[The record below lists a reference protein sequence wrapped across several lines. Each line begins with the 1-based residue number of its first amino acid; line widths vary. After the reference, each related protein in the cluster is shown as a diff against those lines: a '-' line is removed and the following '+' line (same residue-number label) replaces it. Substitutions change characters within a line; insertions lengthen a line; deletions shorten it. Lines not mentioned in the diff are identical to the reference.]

1 MDFSLS
7 FRVPLSC
14 QCNLG
19 NDWFTIY
26 WHSNWPVF
34 HIWSEITDKINQSR
48 PTHKTGRKCQS
59 RYSGQKLVRKPPQIL
74 LMWMNCQ
81 AMVSAKNREVPL
93 GFGDASLTLYCWC
106 SKAISGWMGWMGMSW
121 TYERTSAMSTYGA
134 KNGIRDAYCTADILD
149 CPRHTFRWCP
159 RHASDMPKMMPQTCP
174 RWCPDMLQ
182 MMPQTCP
189 RWCPKHAP
197 DDALDMPQMFPQM
210 LPRTCSSKRLSSW
223 IYEMRHSH
231 CIAMKNAP
239 SPKPRSLQSITEI
252 PVISFLRF
260 N

>member
-93 GFGDASLTLYCWC
+93 GFGDASLTLHCWC
-106 SKAISGWMGWMGMSW
+106 SKAISGWMGMSW
-121 TYERTSAMSTYGA
+121 TYEQTCLQMMPQT
-134 KNGIRDAYCTADILD
+134 CL
-149 CPRHTFRWCP
+149 RHAQDD
-159 RHASDMPKMMPQTCP
+159 ASDMPHMMPQSCP